1 MNIGFLSNCLDMNLE
16 KKIIAAYELR
26 CDDIEIFCSESK
38 DSDLRIDKVSREY
51 LEKIKIQLF
60 HNNINVSSLALYRN
74 MLSENKSE
82 KKYIEELLYKLVDT
96 ADILGVNIVSTFIGK
111 DVNLSTEENF
121 DLFEDIFKPAVY
133 YADRKNIKIAI
144 ENCSMPSWH
153 PQGYP
158 STISYSPEFWDE
170 MFKRIPSKNFGLNFD
185 PSHLIWQQIDYL
197 AALEKYSERIF
208 NIHLNEIKLDKDNLK
223 RYGIFGKQLERE
235 HKYDFGWYNSVT
247 IGSGDIDWRYIIKLL
262 IELNYKGSLT
272 IEFKD
277 KNHKNNLS
285 ILTGLKQSKEYINNI
300 IEGEYNN
307 VKI

>member
-16 KKIIAAYELR
+16 KKIIAASELR
-26 CDDIEIFCSESK
+26 FDDIEIFCSESK

-170 MFKRIPSKNFGLNFD
+170 MF
-185 PSHLIWQQIDYL
+185 
-197 AALEKYSERIF
+197 
-208 NIHLNEIKLDKDNLK
+208 
-223 RYGIFGKQLERE
+223 
-235 HKYDFGWYNSVT
+235 
-247 IGSGDIDWRYIIKLL
+247 
-262 IELNYKGSLT
+262 
-272 IEFKD
+272 
-277 KNHKNNLS
+277 
-285 ILTGLKQSKEYINNI
+285 
-300 IEGEYNN
+300 
-307 VKI
+307 